1 MANTQTPKSAK
12 PRLYKMVTYQG
23 GGSASKS
30 GATLKVGKKTVAG
43 GGSDYDFKRVIS
55 GLNSLGATLN
65 SIAIITESINSN
77 LVKSVQDDVKRFDSL
92 SKMQKTNRKVD
103 QQSVRKKDESERKQR
118 QKDKDKES
126 EKQSESGLKK
136 ALGGVAKAFAA
147 ATGGFWQGIAQIFTA
162 IFRSL
167 IIWNVLDWISKPANG
182 EKLQSII
189 KGVIGIITFF
199 KNLLSFGV
207 GATLDGISDLI
218 KNPLSIQ
225 GVFGAVKL
233 LLGVGALFIGMRWL
247 KNPANIIK
255 DTFTVLKI
263 IGKGIVN
270 LKTGSGVYEKIRKF
284 AGTKAGK
291 IALGAGAGIGRAA
304 AGIAFGEDA
313 SQAIGAGV
321 GTAAGGIGG
330 EMIGNAIAGPI
341 GGMIGG
347 ALGGMA
353 GNAIGGG
360 IGKLLGP
367 IFKPIG
373 DFFKMVG
380 DVINAFFE
388 PIKNALTDVFKAI
401 GDLGMVIVNAI
412 KPHMPF
418 IKQFASLA
426 STVVF
431 GPLLMVLKGITALI
445 RFFVPKQE
453 DSSQNSKNRSVGGP
467 VVVPQMAVGGSIPPT
482 PPVMTNPVNAA
493 VQQALSNAML
503 LPFKAVGIGLISAM
517 SVVASVFGKFIPGPI
532 QSLLGAA
539 LAPIAS
545 IFGVPMTVFKKV
557 SSVALDMLK
566 GAPGAVGQFAQG
578 ASSGL
583 NALFGGKDVALAGK
597 DKDGKF
603 KPTPDRTVNGLLG
616 NILGA
621 LVALHEGQGSTAT
634 TTAPGDTTAPASAV
648 SGPADMTIGDSVARG
663 LAGQQ
668 GDGTA
673 KDAQMVGR
681 SSKQTLEYLKTL
693 SKESLKDK
701 TIRLSSG
708 ILNSPDDI
716 SSVEQQLKYLKE
728 AGARVQLVGAPS
740 NNPKYAPLNDKLKTL
755 ASQYGASFMGG
766 YTAGSDQLHP
776 ADYAGMRTKYDAVTP
791 KPEDAK
797 TEPSKMARGGWING
811 PMSGYPVSLNGGR
824 STSFIGHG
832 REWVGFKGR
841 AGGGSAGSAFVIP
854 FNTPATRRNPSLTSM
869 RMRQAK
875 SGGYSLPRS
884 VGGLVPFR
892 AEGGPVKFDP
902 SEYSKGM
909 KATNYIKN
917 PGGTDKSYVIGFTQ
931 NGTDFKI
938 KQINKVVKD
947 NLLGADDL
955 TGVKPG
961 SDEWKKVIGSS
972 NTLAEFR
979 NRWVPALQASKVKVT
994 VDPDASIYY
1003 GYNQAYQTTK
1013 NEWLKKGVSAQ
1024 QAEAYASKAAQE
1036 FAIASKGASRLPGS
1050 KGGLDASLGN
1060 VEVAS
1065 GADTAS
1071 AAQTEQTPSDP
1082 FAALEEAFKKL
1093 GEAYGVQPTAEVAK
1107 TDGKPIQTGD
1117 KLSEQ
1122 NRQTAEAR
1130 KIAQEAEAKAKIQ
1143 REVAAA
1149 GNSVAAS
1156 ATAKPAIIPG
1166 NGGSGAPPQVV
1177 SSGKD
1182 NSADSN
1188 KYLAPRFGVFSD
1200 INQVVW
1206 ASL

>member
-23 GGSASKS
+23 GPSASKS
-30 GATLKVGKKTVAG
+30 GATIKVGKKTVAG

-65 SIAIITESINSN
+65 SIAIITESINNN
-77 LVKSVQDDVKRFDSL
+77 LTKSLQDDIKRFDSL
-92 SKMQKTNRKVD
+92 SKLQKTYRKVD
-103 QQSVRKKDESERKQR
+103 QQTTRKKDETERKQR

-207 GATLDGISDLI
+207 GATLDGITDLI

-263 IGKGIVN
+263 IGKGVVN
-270 LKTGSGVYEKIRKF
+270 LKTGSGVYQKIRKF

-291 IALGAGAGIGRAA
+291 IALAAGGGVGRAA
-304 AGIAFGEDA
+304 AGIAFGEDKA
-313 SQAIGAGV
+313 QAIGAGV
-321 GTAAGGIGG
+321 GTAAGAVGG
-330 EMIGNAIAGPI
+330 EMLGQAIAGPI

-353 GNAIGGG
+353 GGAIGGG
-360 IGKLLGP
+360 IGKLLSP

-373 DFFKMVG
+373 DFFKMIG
-380 DVINAFFE
+380 DVINAFFD

-401 GDLGMVIVNAI
+401 GDLGMVIVGAI
-412 KPHMPF
+412 KPYMPF
-418 IKQFASLA
+418 IKQFAALA
-426 STVVF
+426 GSMVF
-431 GPLLMVLKGITALI
+431 GPLLLVLKGITSLI

-453 DSSQNSKNRSVGGP
+453 DSSKNPKNRSVGGP

-517 SVVASVFGKFIPGPI
+517 SVVASVFGKFLPGPI
-532 QSLLGAA
+532 QSLLGAS

-557 SSVALDMLK
+557 SGVALDMLK
-566 GAPGAVGQFAQG
+566 GGAGAAGQLTQG
-578 ASSGL
+578 ISSGL
-583 NALFGGKDVALAGK
+583 NSLFGGKDVALAGK

-621 LVALHEGQGSTAT
+621 LVALHENQGASAT
-634 TTAPGDTTAPASAV
+634 TTAPPDAAAV
-648 SGPADMTIGDSVARG
+648 AAISGPADMTIGDSVARG
-663 LAGQQ
+663 LAGN
-668 GDGTA
+668 GATPGTTA
-673 KDAQMVGR
+673 DAQMVGR
-681 SSKQTLEYLKTL
+681 KSKETLEYIKGLDKATLKG
-693 SKESLKDK
+693 K

-708 ILNSPDDI
+708 ILNSPDDM

-728 AGARVQLVGAPS
+728 AGATVQLVGTPT

-755 ASQYGASFMGG
+755 AAQYGASFMGG
-766 YTAGSDQLHP
+766 YTAGTDQLHP
-776 ADYAGMRTKYDAVTP
+776 ADYAGMRAKYDAVTP
-791 KPEDAK
+791 KPEDTK
-797 TEPSKMARGGWING
+797 PQPSQMARGGWING

-841 AGGGSAGSAFVIP
+841 AAGGSAGSAFVIP
-854 FNTPATRRNPSLTSM
+854 FNTPATRRNPGLTSM

-884 VGGLVPFR
+884 IGGLVPFR

-909 KATNYIKN
+909 KATNYITN

-931 NGTDFKI
+931 NGTDFTI

-947 NLLGADDL
+947 NLIGPDDL

-961 SDEWKKVIGSS
+961 SDEWKKVIESS
-972 NTLAEFR
+972 NTLAEFK
-979 NRWVPALQASKVKVT
+979 NRWVPALQSSKVKVT
-994 VDPDASIYY
+994 VDPNASIYY

-1013 NEWLKKGVSAQ
+1013 NEWLKKGVSPK
-1024 QAEAYASKAAQE
+1024 QAEAYAAKAAQE

-1050 KGGLDASLGN
+1050 KGGLDASLQN
-1060 VEVAS
+1060 VDVAS
-1065 GADTAS
+1065 GASGST
-1071 AAQTEQTPSDP
+1071 AQTEQTPPDP
-1082 FAALEEAFKKL
+1082 FSALEEAFKKL
-1093 GEAYGVQPTAEVAK
+1093 GEAYGVQPTGEPVK
-1107 TDGKPIQTGD
+1107 TDGKPNQTGD
-1117 KLSEQ
+1117 TLSQQ

-1130 KIAQEAEAKAKIQ
+1130 RISQEAEAKAKIQ

-1156 ATAKPAIIPG
+1156 ATAKPAIVPG
-1166 NGGSGAPPQVV
+1166 SGGSGAPPQVI